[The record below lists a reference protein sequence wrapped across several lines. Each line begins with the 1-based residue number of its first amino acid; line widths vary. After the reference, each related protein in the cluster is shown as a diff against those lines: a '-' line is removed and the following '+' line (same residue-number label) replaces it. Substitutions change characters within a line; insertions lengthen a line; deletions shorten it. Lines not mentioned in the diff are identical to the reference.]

1 MTVTTKT
8 RRLEVNRR
16 SGWKSWLGS
25 FFTSSVGMKWMM
37 ALTGIGLLAYVLVH
51 MIGNLKIYLG
61 PEDID
66 HYAESL
72 KTLFYPIVP
81 KTGMLWLFRFGLTA
95 MFIIHMW
102 SAITLA
108 LRNRRARGPI
118 RYEAKR
124 QYLAA
129 NYANRTMLW
138 GGVIIFLFLTFH
150 ILDLTLGTVNPD
162 FVAGNVYDNIVYSFS
177 RWWVALIYI
186 VAQIALAF
194 HIYHGAWSV
203 FQSLGL
209 SNPRYDQWRRWLAVA
224 LALALLIGNSSIP
237 IAVQFGFLPVAG

>member
-1 MTVTTKT
+1 MTTQT

-16 SGWKSWLGS
+16 SGWKSWLGP
-25 FFTSSVGMKWMM
+25 FFTSDIGMKWMM

-66 HYAESL
+66 HYAEAL

-81 KTGMLWLFRFGLTA
+81 KTAMLWLFRFGLTA

-108 LRNRRARGPI
+108 LRNRRARGTI
-118 RYEAKR
+118 RYTAKR

-138 GGVIIFLFLTFH
+138 GGVIIFLFLVFH
-150 ILDLTLGTVNPD
+150 IMDLTLGTVNPD
-162 FVAGNVYDNIVYSFS
+162 FVAGSVYNNIVYSFS

-203 FQSLGL
+203 FQSLGM
-209 SNPRYDQWRRWLAVA
+209 SNPRYDDWRRWLAVV

-237 IAVQFGFLPVAG
+237 IAVQFGLLQVSG